1 VDAYHLTLGKLF
13 KWMLLAIRTRKEDII
28 RRKALKKKDREER
41 DKLKV
46 MADDWLVKRGQ
57 DLIDAEEKFKEEHKD
72 DIEAAQKAD

>member
-1 VDAYHLTLGKLF
+1 LGKLF

-41 DKLKV
+41 DKLSV

-72 DIEAAQKAD
+72 DIEAAQ